1 MPTFRQEKL
10 AEAIIENAGLD
21 KPKTMGEVL
30 EKVGY
35 APTTAGARPG
45 EVIEAKGVQ
54 EALMAKGF
62 TVEAAD
68 DLVQKILHKEEAQDK
83 DRLKAADMMYERL
96 GAKAPQKSINLSFTA
111 DAKDFEQYEQLSG
124 EFDEKMKR
132 KMLE

>member
-1 MPTFRQEKL
+1 MSTPRQEKL

-21 KPKTMGEVL
+21 KPKTMGELL

-35 APTTAGARPG
+35 AESTATTRPG
-45 EVIEAKGVQ
+45 DIIEAKGVQ
-54 EALMAKGF
+54 EALEVRGF
-62 TVEAAD
+62 TEENAKKVVTE
-68 DLVQKILHKEEAQDK
+68 ILLKDGAKDK
-83 DRLKAADMMYERL
+83 DRLTAAGMVFEVKGTY
-96 GAKAPQKSINLSFTA
+96 APQKSVNLSFTA